1 MENSCEVV
9 VQKRDNS
16 AFSCN
21 SLFIICLYCLQGI
34 KHGRESSFI
43 DPARELKCVGSR
55 NDVSILNARIIER
68 LVIGKLRGEFLEC
81 YPFSNMLYAKQNPC
95 RLKKPAGVTK
105 VHIYYTL
112 QKDPLFFQENL
123 IDPVSADG
131 DKTRG
136 KY

>member
-1 MENSCEVV
+1 MGWFE
-9 VQKRDNS
+9 KRCFCLKRPDN
-16 AFSCN
+16 
-21 SLFIICLYCLQGI
+21 
-34 KHGRESSFI
+34 REM
-43 DPARELKCVGSR
+43 
-55 NDVSILNARIIER
+55 NDRQTTRRIL
-68 LVIGKLRGEFLEC
+68 GGC
-81 YPFSNMLYAKQNPC
+81 YWFSNMLYAKQNPC

-136 KY
+136 KYGLYKLLLILSGKDPGLFPDIHATPSQL